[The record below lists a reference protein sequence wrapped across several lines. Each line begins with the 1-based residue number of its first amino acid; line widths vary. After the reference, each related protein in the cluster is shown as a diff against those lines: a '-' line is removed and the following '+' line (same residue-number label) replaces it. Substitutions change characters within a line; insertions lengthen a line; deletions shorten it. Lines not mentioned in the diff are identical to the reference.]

1 LSTTSPGK
9 QVALAA
15 YTGGL
20 FGCAAILIA
29 EYAFGLQASY
39 VERINWLFPI
49 FWIIGF
55 IASGSL
61 LPTHTTRAYCGF
73 AVLIFLLLVMG
84 MTPVVVE

>member
-1 LSTTSPGK
+1 MR
-9 QVALAA
+9 
-15 YTGGL
+15 
-20 FGCAAILIA
+20 AILIA

-55 IASGSL
+55 IARIA

-73 AVLIFLLLVMG
+73 AI
-84 MTPVVVE
+84 